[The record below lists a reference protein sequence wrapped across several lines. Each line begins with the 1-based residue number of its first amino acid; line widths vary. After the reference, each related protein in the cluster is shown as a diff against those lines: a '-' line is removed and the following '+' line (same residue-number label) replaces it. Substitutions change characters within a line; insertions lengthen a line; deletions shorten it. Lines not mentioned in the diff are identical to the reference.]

1 VKIKQKEAAGIAEKR
16 SGRRGPGSVF
26 GSWTAGPVSSRSSV
40 TPSPARSAKLL
51 EKPREFCPFNSISFH
66 FRVPP
71 QFVGYNIL
79 NGVIRGFGLVNRYL
93 VTSFSVVPRGTEGAV
108 SLEGTVAGLVA
119 SVILAAVAYSIN
131 LVLCYLSGSPINCV
145 SCSFEVVYLR
155 MVSLFD

>member
-1 VKIKQKEAAGIAEKR
+1 
-16 SGRRGPGSVF
+16 
-26 GSWTAGPVSSRSSV
+26 
-40 TPSPARSAKLL
+40 
-51 EKPREFCPFNSISFH
+51 
-66 FRVPP
+66 
-71 QFVGYNIL
+71 
-79 NGVIRGFGLVNRYL
+79 VNRYL